1 MNQLQALFEGKL
13 CSSVPLES
21 NRSNSSD
28 SITNTLL
35 VFGPPNSGKTRFAID
50 AAFKAMLHY
59 SNSISSLK
67 SSSSRNNPY
76 GPVYMSV
83 QNRIS
88 ADQYSSE
95 IINKLGAS
103 FQSRPVGTLPALAFR
118 IVSDFSL
125 LNHKSSPRLING
137 AEQDSLLRSVVYEH
151 ILHVLRG
158 ESGSCDTCKLFET
171 YFNNSQWNTVVLNY
185 DISNDNSSNSYSLNE
200 RNNNKNKTFI
210 SSAFIHEL
218 RDIIARLDEL
228 LIISEEDESRV
239 LEELTNGDYSALN
252 TRDFVERLSVQWK
265 LGFALR
271 SSYRNM
277 LRKEYGNSARYD
289 ASTLMVEASKA
300 VKKLTEIK
308 SGYAHIPSMVVVDDF
323 QDVTLGGFNFL
334 ETLSSVGVRMVL
346 TANPDES
353 VQSFR
358 GAYPDYVVE
367 AARNGS
373 LRAKSISIED
383 IISEDIISEDCSSSF
398 ANSSA
403 QSSKSSE
410 SAESAESTES
420 AASSAFNNSSESSE
434 NIVDNSTFV
443 SKQIRS
449 NPIDLESLSRNID
462 SSISSLMFTD
472 MPLSKRLWK
481 LRAQDNSVDSTNN
494 LSKSSSY
501 AYGSIYHSPREELD
515 MIVWQI
521 KRAHLDSNCKWSD
534 IALIAHDNDTVRLF
548 GERLLRD
555 GVPVRYSSVKR
566 TLSDEPFVQGL
577 FAMIELAQLSLR
589 GLDDISRE
597 ISVGTL
603 TLHEL
608 ASYVRCRIID
618 FVNSPL
624 VQNEYCEDSSKSTL
638 RTKHK
643 NNSAYSEN
651 ANSNIYDVGI
661 SSYSSNNAIP
671 ANMSSVENVM
681 RSMASLNSMM
691 SLSSEKNSDY
701 DSSPL
706 RKIFDEFNLLKD
718 KMCSNSSEDTEN
730 YVVDDRIIDETN
742 QDADENSNQNID
754 QNSFEKVDQNSAKSA
769 ENSENSAQNSSN
781 TKDDAKTK
789 DVNNSSNIVE
799 CVDLCYLLIL
809 CELCESL
816 YDSDSLDN
824 NSCIKD
830 DSNINSDED
839 ECESLND
846 EYCINNKA
854 KRKITK
860 ISLLTLLHN
869 MSPSSSHNMALSYA
883 CKLIYNLAN
892 SMKCNPT
899 LVEPKYVLSQAW
911 NICSVAEKWQI
922 ISLQNNDSGRIA
934 NSRLDAA
941 MRLFS
946 YAKEFNMTEQNM
958 SSAIEYKP
966 ITGNLTGA
974 INRFIEQVR
983 GLEIQADSLARVAP
997 LLDAVTLATPA
1008 GSAGKRWK
1016 LVWIPQVQQNVWPNV
1031 EARNTMFG
1039 AESLVDMT
1047 INKRIAKMLNRPL
1060 SIDMK
1065 SSFGISVN
1073 SKTSVYTSE
1082 QRSFFVAVTRAKS
1095 QLYISAV
1102 RNDDLVPSDF
1112 LFRYMPS
1119 QFLSDDDG
1127 SALYTPIDHKLASI
1141 DTDARS
1147 LVCVA
1152 RAQLMC
1158 AIKDCDKKKIDDAL
1172 CALKLL
1178 KDHGV
1183 KAADFETWDF
1193 VNKHSDA
1200 SDSSSDSASDS
1211 SDVPELSEELSLN
1224 SLSLDSSSED
1234 LTENLSDDSKLAKNV
1249 YCAKR
1254 IISLSPSKVDALWNC
1269 PVCAML
1275 ENEFSGP
1282 QKSSTSAS
1290 FGTLIHNTAC
1300 WASNEALL
1308 DTRYLR
1314 ENYPQFIGR
1323 YDEKSEED
1331 YVNAVKHIANTMRKY
1346 YEEIEKTSSVDE
1358 NVRSRYMYLTN
1369 KRKVDKAL
1377 YDIANYFVE
1386 SASGSYSARNILKDD
1401 LGRVIGY
1408 DNSVDKKS
1416 KGHYALGYFGTLK
1429 RSYNEC
1435 QLRATFGFEDIA
1447 RIYYKTLGVDFN
1459 PRKSIDSNGNLCS
1472 NLTPEESKKL
1482 NSLRSIMGFLVGGW
1496 PTKNNEDI
1504 LVRLSGRMDR
1514 MEVRSC
1520 ANDNDS
1526 ASDSAASDSAALTG
1540 SRANLSNS
1548 AENSSEN
1555 SSENIES
1562 QITSESIRL
1571 IDYKT
1576 GIVPSE
1582 KEVFSDLQLVC
1593 YQLALHFFSSDCEFA
1608 RATLLEYFDEKEVEE
1623 FLQSNHNHS
1632 KTKDSPIDK
1641 EMLNVLSLARKRN
1654 ISGSML
1660 FHVVNKNY
1668 PAESRNMAENMSQ
1681 PALFAGDK
1689 LNTNKIDKRSGYSS
1703 ADRLYCLPD
1712 LYVDLKPIDV
1722 DESDWQDFINLGS
1735 QAQWSLM
1742 MISRVFFAAS
1752 ACLVESFEREPEKEH
1767 IANCKCGTTCPSC
1780 SGKSDTVYEVRSA
1793 IEEAKKLN
1801 SELNSVSD
1809 DVK

>member
-1 MNQLQALFEGKL
+1 MNHLQALFEGKL

-50 AAFKAMLHY
+50 ATFKAMLHY
-59 SNSISSLK
+59 CNSTSSLK

-125 LNHKSSPRLING
+125 LNHNSSPRLING

-158 ESGSCDTCKLFET
+158 ESGNCDTCKLFKI

-228 LIISEEDESRV
+228 SIISDEDESRV
-239 LEELTNGDYSALN
+239 LEELTNGDYSSLN

-277 LRKEYGNSARYD
+277 LHKEYGNSARYD
-289 ASTLMVEASKA
+289 ASNLMVEASKA

-308 SGYAHIPSMVVVDDF
+308 SGYAHIPSVVVVDDF
-323 QDVTLGGFNFL
+323 QDVTLGGLNFL

-367 AARNGS
+367 AARNG
-373 LRAKSISIED
+373 LMRAKSISIED
-383 IISEDIISEDCSSSF
+383 ILSEDYSSSF
-398 ANSSA
+398 VNSST
-403 QSSKSSE
+403 E
-410 SAESAESTES
+410 SAESSESPESCESTELTE
-420 AASSAFNNSSESSE
+420 SSAFNNSTESSK

-462 SSISSLMFTD
+462 SSVSSLMFTD

-481 LRAQDNSVDSTNN
+481 LRTQENSVDSTNN
-494 LSKSSSY
+494 LSKSSKSSKSSSY
-501 AYGSIYHSPREELD
+501 AYGSVYHSPREELD

-624 VQNEYCEDSSKSTL
+624 VQNEYCEDSSESTFVAE
-638 RTKHK
+638 HK
-643 NNSAYSEN
+643 NNCASSEN
-651 ANSNIYDVGI
+651 ANRNIYDVGI

-671 ANMSSVENVM
+671 ANMSNVENVM
-681 RSMASLNSMM
+681 RSIASLNSMM

-706 RKIFDEFNLLKD
+706 RKIVDEFNLLKD
-718 KMCSNSSEDTEN
+718 KMCSNSSKDTEN

-742 QDADENSNQNID
+742 QN
-754 QNSFEKVDQNSAKSA
+754 SA
-769 ENSENSAQNSSN
+769 ENVENAANSANSAQDTPN
-781 TKDDAKTK
+781 TKDDSKTK
-789 DVNNSSNIVE
+789 DVNNSSNNVE

-824 NSCIKD
+824 NSCVKD
-830 DSNINSDED
+830 DININSDID
-839 ECESLND
+839 ESESLND

-869 MSPSSSHNMALSYA
+869 MNPSSSHNMALIHA

-946 YAKEFNMTEQNM
+946 YAKAFNMAEQNT

-997 LLDAVTLATPA
+997 LPDAVTLTTPA

-1082 QRSFFVAVTRAKS
+1082 QRSFFVAITRAKS
-1095 QLYISAV
+1095 QLYVSAV

-1158 AIKDCDKKKIDDAL
+1158 AIKNCDKKKIDDAL

-1193 VNKHSDA
+1193 VNKHSD
-1200 SDSSSDSASDS
+1200 SSDS
-1211 SDVPELSEELSLN
+1211 SDAPELSEE
-1224 SLSLDSSSED
+1224 LSLDSSSED
-1234 LTENLSDDSKLAKNV
+1234 LTESLSNDSKLAKNV
-1249 YCAKR
+1249 SCAKR

-1331 YVNAVKHIANTMRKY
+1331 YVNAVKHIASTMRKY

-1408 DNSVDKKS
+1408 ENSEDKKS
-1416 KGHYALGYFGTLK
+1416 KGHYAAGYFGTLK

-1459 PRKSIDSNGNLCS
+1459 PRKSVDSNGNLCS

-1514 MEVRSC
+1514 MEVRYC
-1520 ANDNDS
+1520 ANDNDAASGS
-1526 ASDSAASDSAALTG
+1526 AVSDSSTLTG
-1540 SRANLSNS
+1540 SGVNLSNS
-1548 AENSSEN
+1548 AENGAENSSKNSSKNSSEN

-1623 FLQSNHNHS
+1623 FLQSNNNHS

-1689 LNTNKIDKRSGYSS
+1689 LNTNKIDKRSGYAS
-1703 ADRLYCLPD
+1703 ANRLYCLPD
-1712 LYVDLKPIDV
+1712 LYVDVKPIDV

-1752 ACLVESFEREPEKEH
+1752 ACLVKSFEREPEKEH

-1780 SGKSDTVYEVRSA
+1780 SGKSDTVYEIRSA
-1793 IEEAKKLN
+1793 IEEAQKLN
-1801 SELNSVSD
+1801 SELNSVIN

>member
-1 MNQLQALFEGKL
+1 MNHLQALFEGKL

-50 AAFKAMLHY
+50 ATFKAMLHY
-59 SNSISSLK
+59 CNSTSSLK

-125 LNHKSSPRLING
+125 LNHNSSPRLING

-158 ESGSCDTCKLFET
+158 ESGNCDTCKLFKI

-228 LIISEEDESRV
+228 SIISDEDESRV
-239 LEELTNGDYSALN
+239 LEELTNGDYSSLN

-277 LRKEYGNSARYD
+277 LHKEYGNSARYD
-289 ASTLMVEASKA
+289 ASNLMVEASKA

-367 AARNGS
+367 AARNG
-373 LRAKSISIED
+373 LMRAKSISIED
-383 IISEDIISEDCSSSF
+383 ILSEDYSSSF
-398 ANSSA
+398 ANSSTG
-403 QSSKSSE
+403 STESDV
-410 SAESAESTES
+410 SAESADSCESTELTE
-420 AASSAFNNSSESSE
+420 SSAFNNSTESSE

-754 QNSFEKVDQNSAKSA
+754 QNSA
-769 ENSENSAQNSSN
+769 ENSENAENSAQNASN

-869 MSPSSSHNMALSYA
+869 MSPSSSHNMALIYA

-997 LLDAVTLATPA
+997 LPDAVTLATPA

-1082 QRSFFVAVTRAKS
+1082 QRSFFVAITRAKS
-1095 QLYISAV
+1095 QLYVSAV

-1158 AIKDCDKKKIDDAL
+1158 AIKNCDKKKIDDAL

-1193 VNKHSDA
+1193 VNKHSD
-1200 SDSSSDSASDS
+1200 SSDS
-1211 SDVPELSEELSLN
+1211 SDAPELSEE
-1224 SLSLDSSSED
+1224 LSLDSSSED
-1234 LTENLSDDSKLAKNV
+1234 LTESLSNDSKLAKNV
-1249 YCAKR
+1249 SCAKR

-1331 YVNAVKHIANTMRKY
+1331 YVNAVKHIASTMRKY

-1408 DNSVDKKS
+1408 ENSEDKKS
-1416 KGHYALGYFGTLK
+1416 KGHYAAGYFGTLK

-1459 PRKSIDSNGNLCS
+1459 PRKSVDSNGNLCS

-1514 MEVRSC
+1514 MEVRYC
-1520 ANDNDS
+1520 ANDNDAASGS
-1526 ASDSAASDSAALTG
+1526 AVSDSSTLTG
-1540 SRANLSNS
+1540 SGVNLSNS
-1548 AENSSEN
+1548 AENGAENSSKNSSKNSSEN

-1623 FLQSNHNHS
+1623 FLQSNNNHS

-1689 LNTNKIDKRSGYSS
+1689 LNTNKIDKRSGYAS
-1703 ADRLYCLPD
+1703 ANRLYCLPD
-1712 LYVDLKPIDV
+1712 LYVDVKPIDV

-1752 ACLVESFEREPEKEH
+1752 ACLVKSFERDPEKEH

-1780 SGKSDTVYEVRSA
+1780 SGKSDTVYEIRSA
-1793 IEEAKKLN
+1793 IEEAQKLN
-1801 SELNSVSD
+1801 SELNSVIN

>member
-59 SNSISSLK
+59 SNLTSSLK

-158 ESGSCDTCKLFET
+158 ESGSCDTCKLFEI

-228 LIISEEDESRV
+228 LIISKEDESRV

-383 IISEDIISEDCSSSF
+383 IISEDCSSSF

-410 SAESAESTES
+410 SSES
-420 AASSAFNNSSESSE
+420 AASSASNNSTESSE

-494 LSKSSSY
+494 ISKSSSY

-555 GVPVRYSSVKR
+555 GIPVRYSSVKR

-754 QNSFEKVDQNSAKSA
+754 QNSFEKVDQNSAENSENA
-769 ENSENSAQNSSN
+769 ENAENSAQNASN

-830 DSNINSDED
+830 DSNINSDKD

-869 MSPSSSHNMALSYA
+869 MSPSSSHNMALIYA

-997 LLDAVTLATPA
+997 LPDAVTLATPA

-1082 QRSFFVAVTRAKS
+1082 QRSFLVAVTRAKS

-1158 AIKDCDKKKIDDAL
+1158 AIKNCDKKKIDDAL

-1200 SDSSSDSASDS
+1200 PDSASDS
-1211 SDVPELSEELSLN
+1211 SDAPELSEELSLDL
-1224 SLSLDSSSED
+1224 SSLDSSSED
-1234 LTENLSDDSKLAKNV
+1234 LTESLSDDSKLAKNV
-1249 YCAKR
+1249 SSSKR

-1408 DNSVDKKS
+1408 DNSIDKK
-1416 KGHYALGYFGTLK
+1416 
-1429 RSYNEC
+1429 
-1435 QLRATFGFEDIA
+1435 
-1447 RIYYKTLGVDFN
+1447 
-1459 PRKSIDSNGNLCS
+1459 KS
-1472 NLTPEESKKL
+1472 
-1482 NSLRSIMGFLVGGW
+1482 
-1496 PTKNNEDI
+1496 
-1504 LVRLSGRMDR
+1504 
-1514 MEVRSC
+1514 
-1520 ANDNDS
+1520 
-1526 ASDSAASDSAALTG
+1526 
-1540 SRANLSNS
+1540 
-1548 AENSSEN
+1548 
-1555 SSENIES
+1555 
-1562 QITSESIRL
+1562 
-1571 IDYKT
+1571 
-1576 GIVPSE
+1576 
-1582 KEVFSDLQLVC
+1582 
-1593 YQLALHFFSSDCEFA
+1593 
-1608 RATLLEYFDEKEVEE
+1608 
-1623 FLQSNHNHS
+1623 
-1632 KTKDSPIDK
+1632 
-1641 EMLNVLSLARKRN
+1641 
-1654 ISGSML
+1654 
-1660 FHVVNKNY
+1660 
-1668 PAESRNMAENMSQ
+1668 
-1681 PALFAGDK
+1681 
-1689 LNTNKIDKRSGYSS
+1689 
-1703 ADRLYCLPD
+1703 
-1712 LYVDLKPIDV
+1712 
-1722 DESDWQDFINLGS
+1722 
-1735 QAQWSLM
+1735 
-1742 MISRVFFAAS
+1742 
-1752 ACLVESFEREPEKEH
+1752 
-1767 IANCKCGTTCPSC
+1767 
-1780 SGKSDTVYEVRSA
+1780 
-1793 IEEAKKLN
+1793 
-1801 SELNSVSD
+1801 
-1809 DVK
+1809 

>member
-1 MNQLQALFEGKL
+1 MNHLQALFEGKL
-13 CSSVPLES
+13 CFSVPLES

-50 AAFKAMLHY
+50 ATFKAMLHY
-59 SNSISSLK
+59 CNSTSSLK

-125 LNHKSSPRLING
+125 LNHNSSPRLING

-158 ESGSCDTCKLFET
+158 ESGSCDTCKLFKI

-228 LIISEEDESRV
+228 SIISDEDESRV
-239 LEELTNGDYSALN
+239 LEELTNGDYSSLN

-277 LRKEYGNSARYD
+277 LHKEYGNSARYD
-289 ASTLMVEASKA
+289 ASNLMVEASKA

-308 SGYAHIPSMVVVDDF
+308 SGYAHIPSVVVVDDF
-323 QDVTLGGFNFL
+323 QDVTLGGLNFL

-367 AARNGS
+367 AARNG
-373 LRAKSISIED
+373 LMRAKSISIED
-383 IISEDIISEDCSSSF
+383 ILSEDYSRF
-398 ANSSA
+398 FVNSSTG
-403 QSSKSSE
+403 SYGSSE
-410 SAESAESTES
+410 SAGSTESSESCESTELTE
-420 AASSAFNNSSESSE
+420 SSAFNNSTESSE

-481 LRAQDNSVDSTNN
+481 LRTQENSVDNANN
-494 LSKSSSY
+494 LSKSSKSSNFLGSSKSSSY
-501 AYGSIYHSPREELD
+501 AYGSVYHSPREELD

-718 KMCSNSSEDTEN
+718 KMCSNSSEDAEN

-742 QDADENSNQNID
+742 QN
-754 QNSFEKVDQNSAKSA
+754 SA
-769 ENSENSAQNSSN
+769 ENVENATNSANSAQDTPN
-781 TKDDAKTK
+781 TKDDSKTK
-789 DVNNSSNIVE
+789 DVNNSSNNSSNNVE
-799 CVDLCYLLIL
+799 CADLCYLLIL

-824 NSCIKD
+824 NSCVKD
-830 DSNINSDED
+830 DSNINSDID

-869 MSPSSSHNMALSYA
+869 MNPSSSHNMALIHA

-946 YAKEFNMTEQNM
+946 YAKAFNMAEQNT

-997 LLDAVTLATPA
+997 LPDAVTLTTPA

-1060 SIDMK
+1060 SIDTK

-1082 QRSFFVAVTRAKS
+1082 QRSFFVAITRAKS
-1095 QLYISAV
+1095 QLYVSAV

-1158 AIKDCDKKKIDDAL
+1158 AIKNCDKKKIDDAL

-1178 KDHGV
+1178 KDNGV

-1193 VNKHSDA
+1193 INKHSDSSGSS
-1200 SDSSSDSASDS
+1200 SDSSSDSSDA
-1211 SDVPELSEELSLN
+1211 PELSEELSLD

-1234 LTENLSDDSKLAKNV
+1234 LTESLSNDSKLAKNV
-1249 YCAKR
+1249 SCAKR

-1331 YVNAVKHIANTMRKY
+1331 YVKAVKHIANAMRKY

-1408 DNSVDKKS
+1408 ENSEDKKS
-1416 KGHYALGYFGTLK
+1416 KGHYAAGYFGTLK

-1459 PRKSIDSNGNLCS
+1459 PRKSVDSNGNLCS

-1514 MEVRSC
+1514 MEVRYC
-1520 ANDNDS
+1520 ANDND
-1526 ASDSAASDSAALTG
+1526 AASGSSTLTG
-1540 SRANLSNS
+1540 SGVNLSNS
-1548 AENSSEN
+1548 AENGAENSSKN

-1623 FLQSNHNHS
+1623 FLQSNNNHS

-1689 LNTNKIDKRSGYSS
+1689 LNTNKIDKRSGYAS
-1703 ADRLYCLPD
+1703 ANRLYCLPD
-1712 LYVDLKPIDV
+1712 LYVDVKPIDV

-1752 ACLVESFEREPEKEH
+1752 ACLVKSFEREPEKEH

-1780 SGKSDTVYEVRSA
+1780 SGKSDTVYEIRSA
-1793 IEEAKKLN
+1793 IEEAQKLN
-1801 SELNSVSD
+1801 SELNSVIN

>member
-1 MNQLQALFEGKL
+1 MNHLQALFEGKL

-59 SNSISSLK
+59 SNSTSSLK

-125 LNHKSSPRLING
+125 LNHNSSPRLING

-158 ESGSCDTCKLFET
+158 ESGSCDTCKLFKI

-228 LIISEEDESRV
+228 SIISDEDESRV
-239 LEELTNGDYSALN
+239 LEELTNGDYSSLN

-277 LRKEYGNSARYD
+277 LHKEYGNSARYD
-289 ASTLMVEASKA
+289 ASNLMVEASKA

-308 SGYAHIPSMVVVDDF
+308 SGYAHIPSVVVVDDF
-323 QDVTLGGFNFL
+323 QDVTLGGLNFL

-367 AARNGS
+367 AARNG
-373 LRAKSISIED
+373 LMRAKSISIED
-383 IISEDIISEDCSSSF
+383 ILSEDYSSSF
-398 ANSSA
+398 VNSST
-403 QSSKSSE
+403 E
-410 SAESAESTES
+410 SAESSESPESCESTELTE
-420 AASSAFNNSSESSE
+420 SSAFNNSTESSK

-462 SSISSLMFTD
+462 SSVSSLMFTD

-481 LRAQDNSVDSTNN
+481 LRTQENSVDSTNN
-494 LSKSSSY
+494 LSKSSKSSKSSSY
-501 AYGSIYHSPREELD
+501 AYGSVYHSPREELD

-624 VQNEYCEDSSKSTL
+624 VQNEYCEDSSESTFVAE
-638 RTKHK
+638 HK
-643 NNSAYSEN
+643 NNCASSEN
-651 ANSNIYDVGI
+651 ANRNIYDVGI

-671 ANMSSVENVM
+671 ANMSNVENVM
-681 RSMASLNSMM
+681 RSIASLNSMM

-706 RKIFDEFNLLKD
+706 RKIVDEFNLLKD
-718 KMCSNSSEDTEN
+718 KMCSNSSKDTEN

-742 QDADENSNQNID
+742 QN
-754 QNSFEKVDQNSAKSA
+754 SA
-769 ENSENSAQNSSN
+769 ENVENAANSANSAQDTPN
-781 TKDDAKTK
+781 TKDDSKTK
-789 DVNNSSNIVE
+789 DVNNSSNNSSNNVE

-824 NSCIKD
+824 NSCVKD
-830 DSNINSDED
+830 DININSDID
-839 ECESLND
+839 ESESLND

-869 MSPSSSHNMALSYA
+869 MNPSSSHNMALIHA

-946 YAKEFNMTEQNM
+946 YAKAFNMAEQNT

-997 LLDAVTLATPA
+997 LPDAVTLTTPA

-1082 QRSFFVAVTRAKS
+1082 QRSFFVAITRAKS
-1095 QLYISAV
+1095 QLYVSAV

-1158 AIKDCDKKKIDDAL
+1158 AIKNCDKKKIDDAL

-1193 VNKHSDA
+1193 VNKHSD
-1200 SDSSSDSASDS
+1200 SSDS
-1211 SDVPELSEELSLN
+1211 SDAPELSEE
-1224 SLSLDSSSED
+1224 LSLDSSSED
-1234 LTENLSDDSKLAKNV
+1234 LTESLSNDSKLAKNV
-1249 YCAKR
+1249 SCAKR

-1331 YVNAVKHIANTMRKY
+1331 YVNAVKHIASTMRKY

-1408 DNSVDKKS
+1408 ENSEDKKS
-1416 KGHYALGYFGTLK
+1416 KGHYAAGYFGTLK

-1459 PRKSIDSNGNLCS
+1459 PRKSVDSNGNLCS

-1514 MEVRSC
+1514 MEVRYC
-1520 ANDNDS
+1520 ANDNDAASGS
-1526 ASDSAASDSAALTG
+1526 AVSDSSTLTG
-1540 SRANLSNS
+1540 SGVNLSNS
-1548 AENSSEN
+1548 AENGAENSSKNSSKNSSEN

-1623 FLQSNHNHS
+1623 FLQSNNNHS

-1689 LNTNKIDKRSGYSS
+1689 LNTNKIDKRSGYAS
-1703 ADRLYCLPD
+1703 ANRLYCLPD
-1712 LYVDLKPIDV
+1712 LYVDVKPIDV

-1752 ACLVESFEREPEKEH
+1752 ACLVKSFEREPEKEH

-1780 SGKSDTVYEVRSA
+1780 SGKSDTVYEIRSA
-1793 IEEAKKLN
+1793 IEEAQKLN
-1801 SELNSVSD
+1801 SELNSVIN